1 MSNYEDLLLC
11 CHLFGFYFYYEIKRK
26 EQNSIV
32 VEHLKRSEFNFLLEL
47 IILDVFVPL
56 KQAIPDSIAGL
67 QKLVELDV
75 SSNVLESLPDS
86 IGLLVNLKILN
97 VSGNKL
103 TALPESIALCRC
115 FSSSF

>member
-1 MSNYEDLLLC
+1 LLPFIC
-11 CHLFGFYFYYEIKRK
+11 FYFYFYYEIKRK
-26 EQNSIV
+26 KQNCTGSIV
-32 VEHLKRSEFNFLLEL
+32 VEHLKEIIVQFFIVAY

-75 SSNVLESLPDS
+75 SSNVLEFLPDS

-103 TALPESIALCRC
+103 TALPETIALCRC
-115 FSSSF
+115 LSSSF